1 MNKYGVVL
9 DDFGMESMLNNF
21 MDEFISPISKSEWSS
36 CMNTSEILN
45 AGINFDP
52 LKKISFAVFF
62 PEVGGNTLDTH
73 HGFVLEYGIDRDVD
87 LG

>member
-1 MNKYGVVL
+1 
-9 DDFGMESMLNNF
+9 
-21 MDEFISPISKSEWSS
+21 
-36 CMNTSEILN
+36 MNTSEILN